1 MSGLDKLA
9 VVSKVLMDQRV
20 IELRQENER
29 LRFESFWRDHSLKK
43 LDKRLRWA
51 NSVEKIGPR
60 CYCQDCLEVE
70 RFGRSIAFF
79 RPWSGPCAFKPWF
92 DRLLAQHEM
101 TFVTLESD
109 DLRPDCS
116 LIDAHFVE
124 LDGNWTGKDYG
135 GKLRGAKSADDPEL
149 RKLRRLFGA
158 VEDVSRLQCVPC

>member
-1 MSGLDKLA
+1 

-29 LRFESFWRDHSLKK
+29 LRLESFWRDHSLKK

-60 CYCQDCLEVE
+60 CYCHDCLEVE
-70 RFGRSIAFF
+70 RFGRNI
-79 RPWSGPCAFKPWF
+79 AFKPWF